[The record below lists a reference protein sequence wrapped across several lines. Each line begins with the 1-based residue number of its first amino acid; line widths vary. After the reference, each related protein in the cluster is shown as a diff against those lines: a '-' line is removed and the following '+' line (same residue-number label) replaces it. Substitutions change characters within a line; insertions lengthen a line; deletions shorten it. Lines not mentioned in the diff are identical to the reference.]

1 MPIQQ
6 RAEETRTRILSA
18 AQACFSRSGF
28 AAASVADI
36 CAEAGVTKGA
46 FYYHFSSK
54 QNLFFELLKS
64 WLVVVDSGLETARGQ
79 TATVCDG
86 LVQMAGATRVIFE
99 NSVGYL
105 PLFLEFWQ
113 QSIRDPQVWQQVKAP
128 YRGYQ
133 QYFRQIVEAGVADG
147 SLQVENPTVAANA
160 LLGMAVGLILQGL
173 IDPSEADWANTMQDS
188 VRMMLRGF
196 GSKCH
201 VPGVTCQLISSPSI
215 FGGRG

>member
-46 FYYHFSSK
+46 FYYHFTSK

-79 TATVCDG
+79 TEIVSDG

-113 QSIRDPQVWQQVKAP
+113 QSIRDPQVWEQVKAP
-128 YRGYQ
+128 YRTYQ
-133 QYFRQIVEAGVADG
+133 QYFRRIVDAGVADG
-147 SLQVENPTVAANA
+147 SLQVENPAVAANA

-173 IDPSEADWANTMQDS
+173 IDPSEADWANIMQDS
-188 VRMMLRGF
+188 VRMILRGF
-196 GSKCH
+196 GK
-201 VPGVTCQLISSPSI
+201 
-215 FGGRG
+215 

>member
-46 FYYHFSSK
+46 FYYHFSNK

-64 WLVVVDSGLETARGQ
+64 WLVVIDSGLETARGQ
-79 TATVCDG
+79 TEIVSAG
-86 LVQMAGATRVIFE
+86 LVQMAGATRIIFE

-133 QYFRQIVEAGVADG
+133 QYFRRIVEAGVADG

-196 GSKCH
+196 G
-201 VPGVTCQLISSPSI
+201 
-215 FGGRG
+215 R

>member
-28 AAASVADI
+28 AAASVAEI

-79 TATVCDG
+79 TEIVSDG

-113 QSIRDPQVWQQVKAP
+113 QSIRDPQVWEQVKAP
-128 YRGYQ
+128 YRTYQ
-133 QYFRQIVEAGVADG
+133 QYFRRIVDAGVADG
-147 SLQVENPTVAANA
+147 SLQVENPAVAANA

-173 IDPSEADWANTMQDS
+173 IDPSEADWANIMQDS
-188 VRMMLRGF
+188 VRMILQGF
-196 GSKCH
+196 GK
-201 VPGVTCQLISSPSI
+201 
-215 FGGRG
+215 

>member
-46 FYYHFSSK
+46 FYYHFTSK

-79 TATVCDG
+79 TEIVSDG

-113 QSIRDPQVWQQVKAP
+113 QSIRDPQVWEQVKAP
-128 YRGYQ
+128 YRNYQ
-133 QYFRQIVEAGVADG
+133 QYFRRIVDAGVADG
-147 SLQVENPTVAANA
+147 SLQVENPAVAANA

-173 IDPSEADWANTMQDS
+173 IDPSEADWANIMQDS
-188 VRMMLRGF
+188 VRMILRGF
-196 GSKCH
+196 GK
-201 VPGVTCQLISSPSI
+201 
-215 FGGRG
+215 

>member
-46 FYYHFSSK
+46 FYYHFTSK

-79 TATVCDG
+79 TEIVSDG

-113 QSIRDPQVWQQVKAP
+113 QSIRDPQVWEQVKAP
-128 YRGYQ
+128 YRNYQ
-133 QYFRQIVEAGVADG
+133 QYFRRIVDAGVADG
-147 SLQVENPTVAANA
+147 SLQVENPAVAANA

-173 IDPSEADWANTMQDS
+173 IDPSEADWANIMQDS
-188 VRMMLRGF
+188 VRMVLRGF
-196 GSKCH
+196 GK
-201 VPGVTCQLISSPSI
+201 
-215 FGGRG
+215 